1 MAKTDKR
8 NKTQAAP
15 QTDTPYLSAD
25 ERASQGKSLRD
36 AAPRPSHAGWMPYKG
51 RRDPV

>member
-15 QTDTPYLSAD
+15 QTETPYLSAD
-25 ERASQGKSLRD
+25 ERAAHVP
-36 AAPRPSHAGWMPYKG
+36 AA
-51 RRDPV
+51 DE